1 MNRRTSKLLD
11 HVVNALMQ
19 AGEKNLPK
27 KGDPLQLFNPA
38 RNLKRK
44 LAGQWNAKP
53 RNTRGAERLGV
64 IRTLVSMH
72 EAANG

>member
-11 HVVNALMQ
+11 HVVNALLT

-27 KGDPLQLFNPA
+27 KGPANQVFNPA

-44 LAGQWNAKP
+44 LAAQWNSKP
-53 RNTRGAERLGV
+53 RNTRGAERLGIV
-64 IRTLVSMH
+64 RTLVAMH
-72 EAANG
+72 GAAHG